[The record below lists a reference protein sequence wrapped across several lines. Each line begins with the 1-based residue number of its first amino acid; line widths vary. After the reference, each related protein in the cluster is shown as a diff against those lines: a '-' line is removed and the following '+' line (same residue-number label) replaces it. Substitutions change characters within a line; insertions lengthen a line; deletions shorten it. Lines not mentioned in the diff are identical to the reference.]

1 MTSAITSFAQS
12 PSQPLLEELHW
23 LPVRQHIDYKLA
35 VLTYKIR
42 NTSHQTSGIHT
53 SPPFFNHT
61 TTPQST
67 DQLPEL
73 TSLTARSVAPLLP
86 SGTL

>member
-35 VLTYKIR
+35 VL
-42 NTSHQTSGIHT
+42 
-53 SPPFFNHT
+53 
-61 TTPQST
+61 
-67 DQLPEL
+67 
-73 TSLTARSVAPLLP
+73 
-86 SGTL
+86 